1 MKVFIGLVLLLAVTT
16 LSSALFESEANECAK
31 KLGITP
37 DYFENFP
44 HSSRVKCFYHCQ
56 MEKLEIIANGVVTP
70 FDLKVLNIS
79 PESYDKYGVKV
90 KPCLKLSHRDKCEL
104 GYLVF
109 QCLKREFNL

>member
-1 MKVFIGLVLLLAVTT
+1 MALELNEFLYEFNAFIRNLKRTNVLKNWELPQ
-16 LSSALFESEANECAK
+16 
-31 KLGITP
+31 IT
-37 DYFENFP
+37 P